1 MTVDDETVD
10 DETEQRPDGVGA
22 DAIDGE
28 ARADAERDDETD
40 ALLSRLR
47 LIEDQPLDARAAAFT
62 QVHDELRAALEG
74 GDSPGQHG

>member
-1 MTVDDETVD
+1 MTVD
-10 DETEQRPDGVGA
+10 DETEQTPD
-22 DAIDGE
+22 E
-28 ARADAERDDETD
+28 ETD

-74 GDSPGQHG
+74 GDSPGHHA

>member
-1 MTVDDETVD
+1 VTVDDDTQQPA
-10 DETEQRPDGVGA
+10 ETEIEAV
-22 DAIDGE
+22 DAE
-28 ARADAERDDETD
+28 ARDDADRDQETD

-74 GDSPGQHG
+74 GDSPGHHG

>member
-1 MTVDDETVD
+1 VTVDDET
-10 DETEQRPDGVGA
+10 QQPA
-22 DAIDGE
+22 DAAADAVDAE
-28 ARADAERDDETD
+28 ARDDADRDEETD

-74 GDSPGQHG
+74 GDSPGHHG

>member
-1 MTVDDETVD
+1 VTVNDDTQQPAENQVEAVD
-10 DETEQRPDGVGA
+10 A
-22 DAIDGE
+22 E
-28 ARADAERDDETD
+28 ARDDADRDQETD

-74 GDSPGQHG
+74 GDSPGHHG

>member
-1 MTVDDETVD
+1 MTVDDETQQPA
-10 DETEQRPDGVGA
+10 E
-22 DAIDGE
+22 
-28 ARADAERDDETD
+28 ADAEAVDAEARDDADRYEDTD

-74 GDSPGQHG
+74 GDSPGHHG